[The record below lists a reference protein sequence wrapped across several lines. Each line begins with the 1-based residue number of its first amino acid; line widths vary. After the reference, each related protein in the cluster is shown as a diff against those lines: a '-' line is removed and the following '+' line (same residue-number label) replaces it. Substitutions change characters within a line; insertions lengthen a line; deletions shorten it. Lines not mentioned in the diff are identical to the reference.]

1 MYALLV
7 DTGPLYAAADPSD
20 HYHKQALE
28 EMNKIQKEQIQVIL
42 ALPIL
47 CEAYTLIMR
56 NLSLSYSH
64 QWLTTVYD
72 SVALINPTADD
83 YLTAK
88 TIVQNYQD
96 QKITLFDA
104 VVASI
109 SFSLKTPVWTY
120 DSDFDVLGVDVWRF

>member
-1 MYALLV
+1 MPV
-7 DTGPLYAAADPSD
+7 QT
-20 HYHKQALE
+20 HF
-28 EMNKIQKEQIQVIL
+28 IL
-42 ALPIL
+42 DK
-47 CEAYTLIMR
+47 AYTLIMR

-72 SVALINPTADD
+72 SAALINPTADD

-104 VVASI
+104 AVASI
-109 SFSLKTPVWTY
+109 RSSLKTPVWTY